1 MDEKTE
7 ELRDIF
13 MDVTDASSI
22 TERQEDERG
31 AIAPEGTPDE
41 RTADVVAA
49 MDERY
54 EFATDL
60 DRERL
65 VEVVRGFYEDE
76 DDAELADVID
86 ESHRAVFEA
95 RMDLHLFRDD
105 DVEAPFD
112 LDVLRER
119 LEDGTDVTAAAEE
132 FDVAESTVRRY
143 GRVLETWAE
152 RRAVGDRFREA
163 FDEIYLDA
171 DLENHTSEATRDGL
185 DEATEGMENN
195 LSF

>member
-13 MDVTDASSI
+13 IDVTDASSI

-31 AIAPEGTPDE
+31 AIAPEGSSEE
-41 RTADVVAA
+41 RTAEVIAA
-49 MDERY
+49 MAERY
-54 EFATDL
+54 EFETDL
-60 DRERL
+60 ERERL

-76 DDAELADVID
+76 SDAELADAVD
-86 ESHRAVFEA
+86 ESRRTIFQA

-112 LDVLRER
+112 LDTLRER
-119 LEDGTDVTAAAEE
+119 LESGADAAAVAEE

-143 GRVLETWAE
+143 GWVLETWAE